1 VDVAAPTFDSEKQLA
16 WEARHRKRAGV
27 ASLAAGVSLFIYFA
41 LQQIISRDAPDAASG
56 LDTFV
61 RVARPGNVG
70 QLPSLSIPYYEYVDD
85 QTTLFLIM
93 GVTAALG
100 FIGLAWAG
108 GFLAVATRA
117 RLPTF
122 RRWQIYLPIVGGVVL
137 GLSLLLLYISQ
148 MIQVNDFLSGPRT
161 VDTAADVEGG
171 AFAYARLLGF
181 FGAMFLAVGL
191 ILVSLNAMRV
201 GLLTKFYGFVGIVAG
216 AMLVICPLAVVHTV
230 WLVGLGMLFLGRW
243 PGGDLPAWKTGNAE
257 PWPAPE
263 RPQRGPR
270 VATEPSAAPGRRKRK
285 KRS

>member
-1 VDVAAPTFDSEKQLA
+1 VAAPTADSEKQLA
-16 WEARHRKRAGV
+16 WEARHRTRAGI
-27 ASLAAGVSLFIYFA
+27 ASIIGAVGLFIYFA
-41 LQQIISRDAPDAASG
+41 LQQVISRDAPTAASG
-56 LDTFV
+56 LDTLA
-61 RVARPGNVG
+61 RVGSDGSVDK
-70 QLPSLSIPYYEYVDD
+70 LPSLAIPYYEYIHDKAP
-85 QTTLFLIM
+85 LFIVM
-93 GVTAALG
+93 GITAALG
-100 FIGLAWAG
+100 FIGLAWSA

-117 RLPTF
+117 RAPAF
-122 RRWQIYLPIVGGVVL
+122 KKWQIYLPIVGGVVL

-148 MIQVNDFLSGPRT
+148 MIQVNNFLSGPRT
-161 VDTAADVEGG
+161 VVTAQDVEGG

-243 PGGDLPAWKTGNAE
+243 PGGDLPAWKTGDAV

-270 VATEPSAAPGRRKRK
+270 VATEPSAPAARRKRK